1 MPRRSKKT
9 TVAEAQTTSEV
20 APPVA
25 QAQPKKG
32 FTREQWAVL
41 GTLMISSFLGR
52 LDGSIV
58 SLATPKIITDFG
70 ITVTEASYITTAYV
84 LGNAVFVPVFGKLGD
99 LIGRKP
105 LYLFGIIGFV
115 VSSMLAGLSW
125 NLTSLLI
132 FRVLQAITVSIDY
145 PIALSIIAFEFT
157 DRQQRLQAQGIWSSI
172 FAAAIVFG
180 PLLGGPL
187 TDTFGWRS
195 VFYVN
200 VPLGAIGTFMAIRYI
215 KEPVA
220 QIKGIKHF
228 DYLGSIILGISLAT
242 MVLVLDRGQTWGWS
256 STYSIICYIVSVVSM
271 ALFIFIEQRE
281 KEPVVDL
288 NFFKIPAFTIA
299 NIASFI
305 SMMGLF
311 GGIFLIPI
319 FAQNILGY
327 SVTKSGYLFIPMAVG
342 IMSGAQVGVRL
353 AQRFPPRYFV
363 SLGMFWG
370 ALMMFSFTG
379 LDIKWGFWDIA
390 LRLGLFAFGIGIG
403 FGPLTQAAVGT
414 VPIQEVGIA
423 SSVLALT
430 RNLAGAFGTA
440 IFATILSNSTTSQLI
455 NVQNNSIVNTT
466 NPQQLQIITGLM
478 EVKATILAYGT
489 VFYWAAIFVIVGGI
503 TCLFLK
509 DIRHPTTP
517 PTAHIEA

>member
-1 MPRRSKKT
+1 MPRKSKSTTLINNEKT
-9 TVAEAQTTSEV
+9 PPATTER
-20 APPVA
+20 
-25 QAQPKKG
+25 KKG
-32 FTREQWAVL
+32 FTGEQWAVL

-70 ITVTEASYITTAYV
+70 ITVTDASYITTAYV

-115 VSSMLAGLSW
+115 ISSMLAGLSW
-125 NLTSLLI
+125 NLSSLLF
-132 FRVLQAITVSIDY
+132 FRILQAITVSIDY

-200 VPLGAIGTFMAIRYI
+200 IPLGAIGTFMAIRYI
-215 KEPVA
+215 KEPVE
-220 QIKGIKHF
+220 QIKGLKHF
-228 DYLGSIILGISLAT
+228 DWLGSIVLGTSLASI
-242 MVLVLDRGQTWGWS
+242 VLVLDRGQTWGWS
-256 STYSIICYIVSVVSM
+256 SSYSIISYIVAVVSM
-271 ALFIFIEQRE
+271 VLFIFIEQRE

-288 NFFKIPAFTIA
+288 DFFKIPAFTIA
-299 NIASFI
+299 NVASFI

-342 IMSGAQVGVRL
+342 IMSGAQLGVRL
-353 AQRFPPRYFV
+353 AQRMSPRYFV
-363 SLGMFWG
+363 SVGMFWG
-370 ALMMFSFTG
+370 ALMLYLFSG
-379 LDIKWGFWDIA
+379 IDILWGFWEIA

-414 VPIQEVGIA
+414 VPIQEVGVA

-440 IFATILSNSTTSQLI
+440 IFATILSNSTTANLI
-455 NVQNNSIVNTT
+455 NIQNSSVINTT
-466 NPQQLQIITGLM
+466 NPQQLQIIAGLM

-489 VFYWAAIFVIVGGI
+489 VFHWASVFVLIGGI
-503 TCLFLK
+503 TCLFLQ
-509 DIRHPTTP
+509 DIKQP
-517 PTAHIEA
+517 PSSANQQVEM